1 MLPPASLNLSW
12 PRFKCSPFA
21 FAVMRPDQ
29 AIAVFVNFKHY
40 SFVIRKVLD
49 TNSST
54 RVTNIKPHYILI
66 MWPLQ
71 IDITTLR
78 ISTYTYNGV
87 PI

>member
-1 MLPPASLNLSW
+1 MH
-12 PRFKCSPFA
+12 
-21 FAVMRPDQ
+21 PDQ

-40 SFVIRKVLD
+40 SSVIRKVLD

-54 RVTNIKPHYILI
+54 RVTNIKPHNILI

-71 IDITTLR
+71 VDVTTLR
-78 ISTYTYNGV
+78 TCTYTYNRV